1 MKFPLPQRRPLLFSI
16 LLLLII
22 LVTYL
27 IAGAITFQFK
37 LPALTII
44 IIGDGVLALI
54 AILLLSRLHW
64 WREAGFRLPS
74 NPRNLWWFTV
84 PCLPII
90 LNIAFAGV
98 SYPGMARIVLFF
110 ILALAV
116 GFVEEVF
123 FRGLMLRAL
132 LFRGRWQA
140 VIISS
145 LFFGIAHLFNLASG
159 ANLAATLL
167 QVVYALAIGL
177 MFAALAVRTQTILP
191 LIVIHGLTDFFGFL
205 ALNSTVVTAGVSTF
219 TFVTTAGEIVA
230 YIVYSILLM
239 RQVKPQ
245 AHEVDMGK
253 QFAFPLKISG

>member
-1 MKFPLPQRRPLLFSI
+1 MKSSFPQRRPLLFSV
-16 LLLLII
+16 LLLLVI

-27 IAGAITFQFK
+27 VAGAVTFQFK
-37 LPALTII
+37 LSTLAII
-44 IIGDGVLALI
+44 IMGDGVLVLI

-74 NPRNLWWFTV
+74 KSHDLWFFTIP

-90 LNIAFAGV
+90 LNIAVVGAG
-98 SYPGMARIVLFF
+98 YPAIARILLFF
-110 ILALAV
+110 VLALTI
-116 GFVEEVF
+116 GFVEEAF
-123 FRGLMLRAL
+123 FRGLMVRAL

-145 LFFGIAHLFNLASG
+145 LFFGIAHLFNLAAG

-167 QVVYALAIGL
+167 QIVYALAIGF
-177 MFAALAVRTQTILP
+177 MYAALALRTQTILP

-205 ALNSTVVTAGVSTF
+205 ALNSTVVTTGVSTL

-230 YIVYSILLM
+230 FLAYSIILM

-245 AHEVDMGK
+245 ART
-253 QFAFPLKISG
+253 QSGNGERVHVNSSM